1 MNVIAVIILSAI
13 IIEFVL
19 SLILDYLNLGA
30 LSTELPE
37 AFHGIYDEE
46 QYRKSQE
53 YLRVNTHF
61 GWITH
66 TFSMLVILVFW
77 FVQGFAILDQ

>member
-1 MNVIAVIILSAI
+1 MNVIAVIIQSAI

-37 AFHGIYDEE
+37 AFHGIYDAV
-46 QYRKSQE
+46 
-53 YLRVNTHF
+53 RV
-61 GWITH
+61 IDC
-66 TFSMLVILVFW
+66 L
-77 FVQGFAILDQ
+77 